1 MSICAGLGGA
11 LSLLRERGELNKPV
25 EWAGRT
31 NDMRSDKLAQLSDI
45 YTGGRH
51 DREMDSHIEAALT
64 KRDEFGRVMTPK
76 EAFRALCYK
85 YAACLACV
93 IG

>member
-1 MSICAGLGGA
+1 MLK
-11 LSLLRERGELNKPV
+11 ERGELNAPI

-51 DREMDSHIEAALT
+51 SEEMHARLETALT
-64 KRDEFGRVMTPK
+64 RRDEFGRVMTPK

-85 YAACLACV
+85 YAPTPDCECV
-93 IG
+93 AFRMQK